1 LIAQHPCE
9 PRDASRL
16 MVLRRATGQIEHAA
30 FRDLADYLG
39 ADDCLVLNKT
49 RVLPAKFVARRATGG
64 KLDALFVREL
74 SPGRWHV
81 MLSGAKR
88 VRAGEALSLDGTD
101 ARMKLL
107 RRLDRG
113 LCEVDIDPSQSAE
126 VVLAQ
131 IGSAPLPPYIRRDE
145 GDASLRRAD
154 RQRYQTVF
162 ASTPGAVAAPT
173 AGLHFT
179 SDLLD
184 DLRRKGVTTV
194 EVLLHVGLG
203 TFQPVEVSNLAD
215 HPMHS
220 EYFELS
226 QEAATRI
233 DLARSG
239 QGRAIAVGTTSVRVL
254 ETCGRDGELRPQSG
268 WTDILIY
275 PPYEF
280 RITDVLLTNFH
291 LPGSTLLALVCALAG
306 REFTMRAYS
315 LAVRERYRFYSY
327 GDAMLIL

>member
-1 LIAQHPCE
+1 
-9 PRDASRL
+9 
-16 MVLRRATGQIEHAA
+16 MVLRRATGRIEHAT
-30 FRDLADYLG
+30 FRDLADYLD

-49 RVLPAKFVARRATGG
+49 RVLPAKFTARRATGG
-64 KLDALFVREL
+64 RLDALFVREL

-88 VRAGEALSLDGTD
+88 VRVGEALSLDGSD
-101 ARMKLL
+101 VRMKLL

-113 LCEVDIDPSQSAE
+113 LCEVGIEPPQSAE
-126 VVLAQ
+126 GVLTK
-131 IGSAPLPPYIRRDE
+131 IGSAPLPPYIRREAD
-145 GDASLRRAD
+145 DASLRQTD

-184 DLRRKGVTTV
+184 DLRGKGIATA

-233 DLARSG
+233 DLARNG
-239 QGRAIAVGTTSVRVL
+239 QGRVIAVGTTSVRVL
-254 ETCGRDGELRPQSG
+254 ETCGREGELRPQSG

-275 PPYEF
+275 PPYKF
-280 RITDVLLTNFH
+280 RMTDVLLTNFH
-291 LPGSTLLALVCALAG
+291 LPGSTLIALVCAMAG
-306 REFTMRAYS
+306 RAFAMKAYD

>member
-1 LIAQHPCE
+1 
-9 PRDASRL
+9 
-16 MVLRRATGQIEHAA
+16 MVLDRATGEIEHAT
-30 FRDLADYLG
+30 FHDLPGYLD

-49 RVLPAKFVARRATGG
+49 RVLPAKFTARRATGG
-64 KLDALFVREL
+64 RLDVLFVREL

-88 VRAGEALSLDGTD
+88 VRADELLSLEGTD
-101 ARMKLL
+101 ARMILL

-113 LCEVDIDPSQSAE
+113 LCEVGIDPPQSADGL
-126 VVLAQ
+126 LAA
-131 IGSAPLPPYIRRDE
+131 IGSAPLPPYIRRD
-145 GDASLRRAD
+145 GDDACLRQAD
-154 RQRYQTVF
+154 QQRYQTVF
-162 ASTPGAVAAPT
+162 AEIPGAVAAPT

-179 SDLLD
+179 PALLD
-184 DLRRKGVTTV
+184 RVRGKGVTTA

-203 TFQPVEVSNLAD
+203 TFQPVEVDDLAD

-226 QEAATRI
+226 HEAATLIADTR
-233 DLARSG
+233 RCK
-239 QGRAIAVGTTSVRVL
+239 GRAVAVGTTSVRVL
-254 ETCGRDGELRPQSG
+254 ETCGEGGELRPQSG

-275 PPYEF
+275 PPYMF
-280 RITDVLLTNFH
+280 RMTDALLTNFH
-291 LPGSTLLALVCALAG
+291 LPGSTLIALIFALAG
-306 REFTMRAYS
+306 RELTMKAYN